1 MTPRLLTAIA
11 IFAAGP
17 ALAQPA
23 QMNAKSNSTASVTL
37 PATAVNKTAPENAV
51 RHIDG
56 KELLSALNSKKPTDA
71 LTEVRLSEGDHYRV
85 SNTLRDRNGV
95 VEFHDYW
102 YDHIFIQEGET
113 TFLTGGTMVGAVDT
127 GPGEKRAVSI
137 SGGTSTPLHAGD
149 YFLVPPRIPHQMLV
163 ENGKH
168 VRFIVFK
175 VRK

>member
-1 MTPRLLTAIA
+1 MTTRLLAAIA
-11 IFAAGP
+11 TLVALP
-17 ALAQPA
+17 AFAQPA
-23 QMNAKSNSTASVTL
+23 QTTARSNSIASVTL
-37 PATAVNKTAPENAV
+37 PATAVNKTASENAV

-95 VEFHDYW
+95 VEFHDTW
-102 YDHIFIQEGET
+102 YDHIFIQEGEV

-149 YFLVPPRIPHQMLV
+149 YFLVPPHIPHQMLV

>member
-11 IFAAGP
+11 ILATLP
-17 ALAQPA
+17 AFAQPVRT
-23 QMNAKSNSTASVTL
+23 NAKSNSTASVTL
-37 PATAVNKTAPENAV
+37 PATAVNKTAPEGAV

-95 VEFHDYW
+95 VEFHNYW
-102 YDHIFIQEGET
+102 YDHIFIQEGEA

-149 YFLVPPRIPHQMLV
+149 YFLVPPNIPHQMLV

-168 VRFIVFK
+168 VRFVVFK